1 VTLLSILRYMS
12 TPIFHTFSDLIED
25 PLKGTKTKSA
35 VTSILEPSFGFDIL
49 VNGRE
54 STLA

>member
-1 VTLLSILRYMS
+1 MS